1 MRRSIFRLAAMAA
14 LCASASTGD
23 EQPWQDI
30 GMGGG
35 DRYIATPWNGGLDGR
50 PMNPLVNRNGNSLV
64 HMGPAKN
71 AVYSLVTPRGERTRL
86 WALTPDG
93 LYKTG
98 DHGQTWTYIEES
110 ARTRLHMSSASLDSV
125 RPVAVNP
132 HDSAIVFVGT
142 DEGRLY
148 RTTNDGATWTECLY
162 TSSVP
167 GRATWR
173 QGVISSVSI
182 AVDDPS
188 LVIVTNTST
197 GAFRSD
203 DGGQNWRRLGD
214 LLHPLHIAITP
225 GRRDTLW
232 ASCAEE
238 GLWRSN
244 DGGATFRK
252 VRLEENDTCMREV
265 AIAHNR
271 PTSMYAIGAIGHG
284 GILYRSDDGGSTWQ
298 GNRRTI
304 ADIELTSL
312 TGIWINPNH
321 TTSIHL
327 TSNWNVHI
335 SSDGGETISGPCVT
349 GGSLPLVT
357 EMLMHGGR
365 LYAATAG
372 SGLFQSAPGK
382 AHWRQLVNPAV
393 NQTLTLFICRIGIVQ
408 YRGETCIIATAVE
421 DKGKGGPFVLI
432 IGEDG
437 RIIEKS
443 RRGLPSNPN
452 PVGTLWSG
460 GAYPRGLAVF
470 DADPRIVY
478 LGMDGDDGGL
488 FRSDNGGLTWRKSA
502 GNPGSL
508 RLHSGLAVD
517 PRDASRVYWG
527 TREPGAGVYLSTDA
541 GASWQHVLA
550 DDVII
555 LRTSASGVVYAGARN
570 LHCSHDGGRTWKT
583 LTALGEESLIVDIAT
598 DPRDEKRVWF
608 SYADHGDKR
617 HWTHVW
623 QSSDGGASWTEITR
637 NITGSHCRHLC
648 YDPREDVLYGGLS
661 SVFKLPLGPPV
672 ARKADTISSF

>member
-1 MRRSIFRLAAMAA
+1 MRRVILRLAVMAA
-14 LCASASTGD
+14 LCVSAHTGD
-23 EQPWQDI
+23 EQTWQDI

-35 DRYIATPWNGGLDGR
+35 DRYILNPGLGGLDGR
-50 PMNPLVNRNGNSLV
+50 PMNPLVNGTGDGRD

-71 AVYSLVTPRGERTRL
+71 AVYSLVTPRGEQTHL

-98 DHGQTWTYIEES
+98 DHGQTWTYIEDS
-110 ARTRLHMSSASLDSV
+110 ARTRLDMSSASLDSV
-125 RPVAVNP
+125 RPVAVDPN
-132 HDSAIVFVGT
+132 DSAIVFVGT

-162 TSSVP
+162 SSSVP

-173 QGVISSVSI
+173 PGVVSSVSI

-188 LVIVTNTST
+188 LVIVTNTSS
-197 GAFRSD
+197 GAFRTD
-203 DGGQNWRRLGD
+203 DRGQTWRRLGD
-214 LLHPLHIAITP
+214 LPHPLHIAITP
-225 GRRDTLW
+225 GKHDTLW

-238 GLWRSN
+238 GLWRSD

-252 VRLEENDTCMREV
+252 VRLAESDPCMREV
-265 AIAHNR
+265 AIVHNQ
-271 PTSMYAIGAIGHG
+271 PASIYAIGAIGHG

-298 GNRRTI
+298 GNYRTI

-312 TGIWINPNH
+312 TGISINPNN
-321 TTSIHL
+321 TTSLYL

-349 GGSLPLVT
+349 GGSPPCVT

-365 LYAATAG
+365 LYAGTAG

-393 NQTLTLFICRIGIVQ
+393 NQTLNLFICRIGIVQ
-408 YRGETCIIATAVE
+408 YRGETCVLATAVE
-421 DKGKGGPFVLI
+421 DKGKGGPFVLL

-437 RIIEKS
+437 LIIEKS
-443 RRGLPSNPN
+443 SRGLPSNPK
-452 PVGTLWSG
+452 PVGTLWG

-470 DADPRIVY
+470 EADPRIVY

-502 GNPGSL
+502 GNPGGL

-550 DDVII
+550 DDVITM
-555 LRTSASGVVYAGARN
+555 RTSASGVVYAGARN

-583 LTALGEESLIVDIAT
+583 LTALGEKSLVVDIAT
-598 DPRDEKRVWF
+598 DPRDEKRIWF
-608 SYADHGDKR
+608 TQSDHGDKR
-617 HWTHVW
+617 KWTHIW

-637 NITGSHCRHLC
+637 NFTGSNGLRLC
-648 YDPREDVLYGGLS
+648 YDPREDVLYGGLF
-661 SVFKLPLGPPV
+661 SVFKLPLGPP
-672 ARKADTISSF
+672 ATGKIATLSAF